1 MNCAGTH
8 FWGKTVLDR
17 QGREVPGIS
26 VRDHCLNVGCVA
38 EVLRNALPTSL
49 QNMLR
54 PGAATL
60 AALHDAGKITVG
72 FQAKCDRW
80 LIVQALSDR
89 SMKENWKQ
97 TSESNHG
104 KVSAWV
110 LRTWL
115 KGRWPKADLDKL
127 VHVIGA
133 HHGAL
138 FGAKLF
144 SKPLNEKG
152 TDITDNV
159 RQALC
164 EELEALLDP
173 LPAELK
179 PLSDPELFLLAGLV
193 SVADWIGSWI
203 GSDEWL
209 FPPAPLPLDFPPRS
223 LEAARLDAG
232 KAIKEL
238 GWRLPTLRPN
248 LGFKDL
254 FGFDSPSDLQQ
265 KAARLAAPP
274 EVVLVEAAM
283 GAGKTEA
290 ALALAY
296 GLIEK
301 GEAGGIYFALPTQV
315 TSNRIHLRVHDFLSR
330 CLNEP
335 AMLRLA
341 HMNSWLREDSTVQV
355 PPAGRDDATPD
366 TARKWF
372 ASSKRALLAPF
383 GVGTIDQALLGVVAA
398 KHFFV
403 RQFALAGK
411 VVVLD
416 EVHSYDLYTGTLV
429 AQLVRTLRE
438 LGATVVILSATLTS
452 QRKRELLGLPKDAPL
467 ADAYP
472 LLTILPRDGGPLQ
485 EQASSAGDS
494 HEVQVRCV
502 QLTEADAAAECLRR
516 AEAGECVLWIRNT
529 VAEAQ
534 AAMKRLRSDRCG
546 ETPELALLHSRFP
559 LFRRER
565 LERFWLNRLGKNPHR
580 RPHGCVLV
588 ATQVVEQ
595 SVDIDADF
603 LLTDLAPTD
612 MLLQRI
618 GRLWRHQGRPAMAAR
633 RPASAKHEVWVNHP
647 ALPGDT
653 DAPALEAALGRSARV
668 YAPYV
673 LLRSL
678 AEWQQ
683 VGKRGSLTLPTAIR
697 PLLEATYDPGKEAN
711 DTPAWAEL
719 RRDLET
725 QAAELRQK
733 ALSATRVWT
742 LPDLEDEEGVQTR
755 WSKLKTASLLL
766 VRKARLKGKDGLELE
781 PLHGRPF
788 AIHPHLWEKDGAK
801 AFAASKTIHRN
812 LVRVDRWL
820 VRDGITS
827 TAKTLGPAA
836 KALARHVHGEAAI
849 GIVDGSTNGPIRW
862 PGSEAPDSRLFY
874 DEDLGVERLPR
885 HTRTPPATTYLPD
898 DDESD
903 D

>member
-1 MNCAGTH
+1 MTVEPPGAAQGPLEPE
-8 FWGKTVLDR
+8 FWAKTVIDSGR
-17 QGREVPGIS
+17 QVPGIS

-38 EVLRNALPTSL
+38 EAIIEALPRSVRAL
-49 QNMLR
+49 LP

-60 AALHDAGKITVG
+60 AALHDVGKISVGFQRKCPGWLAEFEVAARARREDWNLSESDHGKIT
-72 FQAKCDRW
+72 
-80 LIVQALSDR
+80 
-89 SMKENWKQ
+89 
-97 TSESNHG
+97 
-104 KVSAWV
+104 AWV
-110 LRTWL
+110 LRDWL
-115 KGRWPKADLDKL
+115 RGRWADASSDKL
-127 VHVIGA
+127 AHAIGA
-133 HHGAL
+133 HHGSL
-138 FGAKLF
+138 FGSKLF
-144 SKPLNEKG
+144 AKPLAEKAG
-152 TDITDNV
+152 ELS
-159 RQALC
+159 RPLRLSLC
-164 EELEALLDP
+164 AELERLFEKLPGALNPVTDAQLW
-173 LPAELK
+173 
-179 PLSDPELFLLAGLV
+179 LLAGLV
-193 SVADWIGSWI
+193 AVADWIGSDKRFFAPERRAVPQRLEDARREARRALLGI
-203 GSDEWL
+203 GW
-209 FPPAPLPLDFPPRS
+209 
-223 LEAARLDAG
+223 
-232 KAIKEL
+232 KT
-238 GWRLPTLRPN
+238 PTLRPG
-248 LGFKDL
+248 LDFAKL
-254 FGFDSPSDLQQ
+254 FGFAEPSELQRQ
-265 KAARLAAPP
+265 VLEGIPAP

-296 GLIEK
+296 RLI
-301 GEAGGIYFALPTQV
+301 AGGDAHGLYFALPTQV
-315 TSNRIHLRVHDFLSR
+315 TSNRIHLRVRYFLNRS
-330 CLNEP
+330 LAQP
-335 AMLRLA
+335 ALLRLA
-341 HMNSWLREDSTVQV
+341 HMNSWLRDDSVATIAPSGDEDQ
-355 PPAGRDDATPD
+355 TPD
-366 TARKWF
+366 LARHWF
-372 ASSKRALLAPF
+372 ASGKRALLAPF

-398 KHFFV
+398 RHFFV

-411 VVVLD
+411 IVVLD
-416 EVHSYDLYTGTLV
+416 EIHSYDLYTGTLV
-429 AQLVRTLRE
+429 GQLVRTLRE
-438 LGATVVILSATLTS
+438 LGATAVILSATLTA
-452 QRKRELLGLPKDAPL
+452 QRKRELLGLPEDASVGS
-467 ADAYP
+467 AYP
-472 LLTILPRDGGPLQ
+472 LLTTTPRDGGPLQ
-485 EQASSAGDS
+485 EQASSAGVS

-516 AEAGECVLWIRNT
+516 AERGECVLWIRNT

-534 AAMKRLRSDRCG
+534 AAMKHLRSDRCG

-565 LERFWLNRLGKNPHR
+565 LERFWLKRLGKNPHS
-580 RPHGCVLV
+580 RPHGSVLV

-647 ALPGDT
+647 ALPGDA
-653 DAPALEAALGRSARV
+653 DAPALEAALGKSAHV

-678 AEWQQ
+678 VEWQQ
-683 VGKRGSLTLPTAIR
+683 VGERGSLTLPTDIR

-711 DTPAWAEL
+711 DTPAWASL

-766 VRKARLKGKDGLELE
+766 VRKARTKGQELELE

-788 AIHPHLWEKDGAK
+788 VIYPHLWEKERDK
-801 AFAASKTIHRN
+801 AFAASKIIHCN

-820 VRDGITS
+820 VGDGIAATVE
-827 TAKTLGPAA
+827 ALGPAS
-836 KALARHVHGEAAI
+836 KALARHVHGEIAL
-849 GIVDGSTNGPIRW
+849 GIVDGSTNGPVRW

-874 DEDLGVERLPR
+874 DADLGVERLPR
-885 HTRTPPATTYLPD
+885 YARTRSPTTYLPD